1 MKKIGLDTGKNKNI
15 EKIDYESSSST
26 SKKESAVSKDIKS
39 EIEELTNQNN
49 LSDESIENST
59 SSKLKRLKSESSYFP
74 DSILIESN
82 GFQLDEE

>member
-1 MKKIGLDTGKNKNI
+1 MKNIGLDSGKNKNI

-26 SKKESAVSKDIKS
+26 SKLESAGEHSKS
-39 EIEELTNQNN
+39 EIDELTSLDN
-49 LSDESIENST
+49 LSDESIDNST